1 MSQGQGISLSDFPK
15 SASRSIVSSESHGE
29 SSNPNPFAH
38 PADNLADNQPSQG
51 YDPAASNLLAN
62 ADENQYSQN
71 PFAFHNWAWELAAW
85 VLAAVSLLSLFVVL
99 AHFNGKPL
107 REWQSSITP
116 STVVAIVSQVGQ
128 SAAILPVS
136 ACVCQS
142 MWLWLD
148 KGSNLR
154 GHHPRLTATQNFD
167 HGSRGPLGSLLLLW
181 KQPTSYEMEFLSTF
195 ICTNKH

>member
-1 MSQGQGISLSDFPK
+1 MIFDESL
-15 SASRSIVSSESHGE
+15 GE
-29 SSNPNPFAH
+29 TSNPDPFAH
-38 PADNLADNQPSQG
+38 QADSLADNRPSQG
-51 YDPAASNLLAN
+51 YDPAASNLLAD
-62 ADENQYSQN
+62 ADEKQFSQN

-99 AHFNGKPL
+99 THFNNKPL
-107 REWQSSITP
+107 SAWQSSITP
-116 STVVAIVSQVGQ
+116 SAVVAIVSQVGQ

-148 KGSNLR
+148 GGSNLR
-154 GHHPRLTATQNFD
+154 GRHPQLTATQNFD

-181 KQPTSYEMEFLSTF
+181 KQPTS
-195 ICTNKH
+195 